1 MESYLFADVEAAADT
16 MVVEGY
22 HKPGSLTRSSGAWIH
37 AAGTAMFEA
46 GRRPIKPHDQWIWFA
61 VEAGEATLVWQG
73 HELTLKQQET
83 CFLPAGNRDAALQID
98 ESVRCV
104 WIALEGPLAPMVV
117 RKMGALLH
125 MPLKQGALPSQMYLA
140 KQIVQVIVRH
150 TDTSDATYQLQH
162 LMYGMLASH
171 WGQPVAMDAMLSH
184 EIAKVVDTLRAN
196 QYKDNFSLAEMAA
209 ISRMPMETF
218 RKRFVSEVGMPP
230 LSYVLHCKMERAKE
244 LLREEGHT
252 VRQAGIEVGMQD
264 PYHFSKQFKNIV
276 GISPSAFM
284 KQAAK
289 PDATIR
295 GSSKVEKNRAAGSP
309 FQAKSSQ
316 EQKEQW
322 IWWQCQRDT
331 VPPEEKA
338 PPVNA
343 LPEREAPPMP
353 VPVQPTR
360 HQQYDAIM
368 QRMKV
373 AQGRTGAFT
382 SCGTSTQDSSGK

>member
-1 MESYLFADVEAAADT
+1 MESYLCASMAATADT
-16 MVVEGY
+16 LVVEGW
-22 HKPGSLTRSSGAWIH
+22 HKPGSLTRASGAWIH
-37 AAGTAMFEA
+37 AAGSAMLEA
-46 GRRPIKPHDQWIWFA
+46 GHYALRAHEQWVWLA
-61 VEAGEATLVWQG
+61 VESGEVTLNWQG
-73 HELTLKQQET
+73 NALSLKEEET
-83 CFLPAGNRDAALQID
+83 CFLPAGDKECSLDVPHQA
-98 ESVRCV
+98 RCL
-104 WIALEGPLAPMVV
+104 WIALDGELAPMVV

-140 KQIVQVIVRH
+140 KQIVQVMVH
-150 TDTSDATYQLQH
+150 HSGTADATYQLQH

-196 QYKDNFSLAEMAA
+196 QYRDNFSLAEMAA

-244 LLREEGHT
+244 LLREQGYT

-295 GSSKVEKNRAAGSP
+295 GNLKKP
-309 FQAKSSQ
+309 
-316 EQKEQW
+316 
-322 IWWQCQRDT
+322 
-331 VPPEEKA
+331 
-338 PPVNA
+338 
-343 LPEREAPPMP
+343 
-353 VPVQPTR
+353 
-360 HQQYDAIM
+360 
-368 QRMKV
+368 
-373 AQGRTGAFT
+373 
-382 SCGTSTQDSSGK
+382 

>member
-1 MESYLFADVEAAADT
+1 MESYLFANVEAAADT
-16 MVVEGY
+16 LVVEGW
-22 HKPGSLTRSSGAWIH
+22 HKPGSLTRASGAWIH
-37 AAGTAMFEA
+37 AAGSAMLES
-46 GRRPIKPHDQWIWFA
+46 GEYSVKNHEQWVWLA
-61 VEAGEATLVWQG
+61 VEDGEAVLSWQG
-73 HELTLKQQET
+73 TTLTLKEAET
-83 CFLPAGNRDAALQID
+83 CFLPAGEKDCSLKVDAQA
-98 ESVRCV
+98 RCLWV
-104 WIALEGPLAPMVV
+104 ALEGQLAPMVV

-140 KQIVQVIVRH
+140 KQIVQVMVRH
-150 TDTSDATYQLQH
+150 SGTSDATYQLQH

-244 LLREEGHT
+244 LLREQGYT
-252 VRQAGIEVGMQD
+252 VRQAGVEVGMQD

-289 PDATIR
+289 PDATLR
-295 GSSKVEKNRAAGSP
+295 GN
-309 FQAKSSQ
+309 
-316 EQKEQW
+316 
-322 IWWQCQRDT
+322 
-331 VPPEEKA
+331 
-338 PPVNA
+338 
-343 LPEREAPPMP
+343 
-353 VPVQPTR
+353 
-360 HQQYDAIM
+360 
-368 QRMKV
+368 MKK
-373 AQGRTGAFT
+373 G
-382 SCGTSTQDSSGK
+382 

>member
-1 MESYLFADVEAAADT
+1 MESYLFANVEAAADT
-16 MVVEGY
+16 LVVEGW
-22 HKPGSLTRSSGAWIH
+22 HKPGSLTRASGAWIH
-37 AAGTAMFEA
+37 AAGSAMLED
-46 GRRPIKPHDQWIWFA
+46 GEYELKNHDQWVWLA
-61 VEAGEATLVWQG
+61 VEDGEAVLFWQG
-73 HELTLKQQET
+73 TTLTLKESET
-83 CFLPAGNRDAALQID
+83 CFLPAGERECSLKVVNQA
-98 ESVRCV
+98 RCLWV
-104 WIALEGPLAPMVV
+104 ALEGQLAPMVV

-140 KQIVQVIVRH
+140 KQIVQVMVRH
-150 TDTSDATYQLQH
+150 SGTSDATYQLQH

-244 LLREEGHT
+244 LLREQGYT
-252 VRQAGIEVGMQD
+252 VRQAGVEVGMQD

-289 PDATIR
+289 PDATLR
-295 GSSKVEKNRAAGSP
+295 GN
-309 FQAKSSQ
+309 
-316 EQKEQW
+316 
-322 IWWQCQRDT
+322 
-331 VPPEEKA
+331 
-338 PPVNA
+338 
-343 LPEREAPPMP
+343 
-353 VPVQPTR
+353 
-360 HQQYDAIM
+360 
-368 QRMKV
+368 MKK
-373 AQGRTGAFT
+373 G
-382 SCGTSTQDSSGK
+382 